1 MNGPYN
7 GSTKKKKSYIG
18 MIVQGVHGLA
28 SVLGVIESVLEDD
41 TDNTTCITLM
51 ICCKSEE
58 DIVAYK

>member
-1 MNGPYN
+1 
-7 GSTKKKKSYIG
+7 

-41 TDNTTCITLM
+41 IDNTTCITLM

-58 DIVAYK
+58 DIVAYKSLQQKASYKPEKL